1 MMRRTYAIQRC
12 LGADIATGIS
22 AIEIES
28 GPSIAISDVQPD
40 ELVVQVKACCVNYTD
55 VLKTCGSYQHKP
67 NLPFVHGTEFSGIVT
82 LVGSD
87 VRGVNVGDSVIGSGP
102 GMAST
107 VKIKAAFCD
116 PMPKGLTF
124 DQAAGFRVGY
134 STAYH
139 CLIERGQL
147 KEGEVVL
154 VNGATG
160 GMGLA
165 AVQVNTSLICLCAMR
180 LCMQPISHANF

>member
-1 MMRRTYAIQRC
+1 MRRFAIQRS
-12 LGADIATGIS
+12 LGNDIPAGIS
-22 AIEIES
+22 AIEIER
-28 GPSIAISDVQPD
+28 GPPIAISEVQPD
-40 ELVVQVKACCVNYTD
+40 EVVVKVRACCVNYTD
-55 VLKTCGSYQHKP
+55 ILKTCGSYQHKP
-67 NLPFVHGTEFSGIVT
+67 SLPFVHGAEFSGVVII
-82 LVGSD
+82 VGSD

-107 VKIKAAFCD
+107 VKIKAALCD
-116 PMPKGLTF
+116 PMPTGLTF
-124 DQAAGFRVGY
+124 EQAAGFRVGY

-165 AVQVNTSLICLCAMR
+165 AVQVNTSLICLC
-180 LCMQPISHANF
+180 ITHAACT